1 MAELTA
7 RRDVAPERRGGP
19 TIVSHWLPVALWM
32 VLVFFFSSLSRLG
45 ALGRVPD
52 WISHPLEYGLG
63 AVLVG
68 RALAGGFA
76 RPLPVRLAVATVL
89 LVTAYGVSD
98 EYHQSFVPGRDADPL
113 DVVKDCAGASLAA
126 AALRRWGPRVA
137 AFGERSAA

>member
-1 MAELTA
+1 M
-7 RRDVAPERRGGP
+7 
-19 TIVSHWLPVALWM
+19 VSRWLPVSTWM
-32 VLVFFFSSLSRLG
+32 LVVFYFSSLSHLG

-63 AVLVG
+63 AALVC
-68 RALAGGFA
+68 RALAGGFT

-113 DVVKDCAGASLAA
+113 DVVKDFAGATLATA
-126 AALRRWGPRVA
+126 AVRRWGQRVA
-137 AFGERSAA
+137 AFRERSAA